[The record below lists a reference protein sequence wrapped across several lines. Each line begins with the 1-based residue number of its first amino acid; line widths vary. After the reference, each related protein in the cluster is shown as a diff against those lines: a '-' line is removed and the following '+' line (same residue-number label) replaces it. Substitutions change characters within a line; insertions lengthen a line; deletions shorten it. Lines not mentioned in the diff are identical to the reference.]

1 MTVTNRNPQNTNFL
15 QPTKFLLTFDRV
27 GAMQYFCQMVNL
39 PGISLDDATRTTP
52 FVNLYSPGTKLTYN
66 PLNVTFIVD
75 EDLVTWQ
82 NIQSWLNKI
91 ANPEGFEGRNVKP
104 TDNVSDA
111 TLTILTNLNNSN
123 LRVYYHNVFPTGL
136 SDIDF
141 DTKQSADDIITAS
154 ATFRYDYY
162 EILTA

>member
-1 MTVTNRNPQNTNFL
+1 MTALNRNPQNTNFL
-15 QPTKFLLTFDRV
+15 QPTKFLLTFNRV
-27 GAMQYFCQMVNL
+27 GALQYFCQSVNL
-39 PGISLDDATRTTP
+39 PGISLDDAERPTP

-75 EDLVTWQ
+75 EDLITWQ
-82 NIQSWLNKI
+82 NLQQWLNSI
-91 ANPEGFEGRNVKP
+91 ASPEGFQGRNGKP
-104 TDNVSDA
+104 SDNFSDA

-123 LRVYYHNVFPTGL
+123 LRIQYYNVFPTSI

-141 DTKQSADDIITAS
+141 DTKLSADDIITAS
-154 ATFRYDYY
+154 ASFRYDYY

>member
-1 MTVTNRNPQNTNFL
+1 MTVLNRNPQNTNFL
-15 QPTKFLLTFDRV
+15 QPTKFLLTFNRV
-27 GAMQYFCQMVNL
+27 GALQYFCQMVNL
-39 PGISLDDATRTTP
+39 PGLALDDIERPTP
-52 FVNLYSPGTKLTYN
+52 FINLYSPSTKLTYN

-82 NIQSWLNKI
+82 NLQQWLFQI
-91 ANPEGFEGRNVKP
+91 ANPDGFEGRNKNP
-104 TDNVSDA
+104 SNNVSDA

-123 LRVYYHNVFPTGL
+123 LRIQYYNVFPISL

-141 DTKQSADDIITAS
+141 DSKQSADDIITAS

>member
-1 MTVTNRNPQNTNFL
+1 MSASNRNPQNTNFL

-27 GAMQYFCQMVNL
+27 GAMQYFCQMANL
-39 PGISLDDATRTTP
+39 PGISLDDATRSTP

-66 PLNVTFIVD
+66 PLNITFIVD
-75 EDLVTWQ
+75 EDLITWQ
-82 NIQSWLNKI
+82 KLQQWMNEI
-91 ANPEGFEGRNVKP
+91 ANPEGFDGRNTKP
-104 TDNVSDA
+104 SDNVSDA

-123 LRVYYHNVFPTGL
+123 LRIYYHNVFPTSI

-154 ATFRYDYY
+154 ASFRYDYY

>member
-1 MTVTNRNPQNTNFL
+1 
-15 QPTKFLLTFDRV
+15 
-27 GAMQYFCQMVNL
+27 MQYFCQMVNL
-39 PGISLDDATRTTP
+39 PGISLDEATRNTP

-75 EDLVTWQ
+75 EDLVTWVNLQ
-82 NIQSWLNKI
+82 QWLNQI
-91 ANPEGFEGRNVKP
+91 ANPAGFDGRNAKSS
-104 TDNVSDA
+104 DNFSDA

-123 LRVYYHNVFPTGL
+123 LRIHYYNVFPTSL

-154 ATFRYDYY
+154 ASFRYDYY

>member
-1 MTVTNRNPQNTNFL
+1 MTALNRNPQNTNFL
-15 QPTKFLLTFDRV
+15 QPTKFLLTFNRV
-27 GAMQYFCQMVNL
+27 GALQYFCQSVNL
-39 PGISLDDATRTTP
+39 PGISLDETTRNTP

-82 NIQSWLNKI
+82 NLQAWLNQI
-91 ANPEGFEGRNVKP
+91 ANPKGFNGRNTVPK
-104 TDNVSDA
+104 DNFSDA

-123 LRVYYHNVFPTGL
+123 LRIQYYNVFPTSI

-141 DTKQSADDIITAS
+141 DSKQSADDIITAS
-154 ATFRYDYY
+154 ASFRYDYY

>member
-1 MTVTNRNPQNTNFL
+1 MTALNRNPQNTNFL
-15 QPTKFLLTFDRV
+15 QPTKFLLTFNRI
-27 GAMQYFCQMVNL
+27 GAIQYFCQTVNL
-39 PGISLDDATRTTP
+39 PGVSLDDATRNTP

-66 PLNVTFIVD
+66 PLNVNFIID
-75 EDLVTWQ
+75 EDLITWQ
-82 NIQSWLNKI
+82 SLQKWLYQI
-91 ANPEGFEGRNVKP
+91 ANPKGFDGRNTKP
-104 TDNVSDA
+104 INNYSDA

-123 LRVYYHNVFPTGL
+123 LRIQYHNVFPTGL

>member
-1 MTVTNRNPQNTNFL
+1 MSVSNRNPQNTNFL

-27 GAMQYFCQMVNL
+27 GALQYFCQMVNL
-39 PGISLDDATRTTP
+39 PGISLDDANRSTP

-66 PLNVTFIVD
+66 PLNITFIVD
-75 EDLVTWQ
+75 EDLITWQ
-82 NIQSWLNKI
+82 KLQQWMNEI
-91 ANPEGFEGRNVKP
+91 ANPEGFEGRNKNSK
-104 TDNVSDA
+104 DNISDA
-111 TLTILTNLNNSN
+111 SLTILTNLNNSN
-123 LRVYYHNVFPTGL
+123 LRIQYYNVFPTSI

>member
-1 MTVTNRNPQNTNFL
+1 MSVSNRNPQNTNFL

-27 GAMQYFCQMVNL
+27 GALQYFCQMVNL
-39 PGISLDDATRTTP
+39 PGISLDEATRPTP
-52 FVNLYSPGTKLTYN
+52 LVNLYSPGTKLTYN

-82 NIQSWLNKI
+82 NLQAWLNQI
-91 ANPEGFEGRNVKP
+91 ANPNGFAGRNSKP
-104 TDNVSDA
+104 KDNFSDA

-123 LRVYYHNVFPTGL
+123 LRIYYHNVFPTSI